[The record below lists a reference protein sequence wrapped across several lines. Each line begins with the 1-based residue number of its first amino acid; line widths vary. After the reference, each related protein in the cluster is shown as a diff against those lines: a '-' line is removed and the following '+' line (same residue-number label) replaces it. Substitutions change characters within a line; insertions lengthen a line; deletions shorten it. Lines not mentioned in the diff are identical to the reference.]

1 MSKVHQLFEMYRLW
15 LHMSQASMTAY
26 GPCSMQTVAEK
37 KAWELSKKEGF
48 ELATIMPS
56 LVLGPVTGTRPDGT
70 SINAMKVCLC
80 VATPQT
86 VLCALDSL
94 GCDGCDT

>member
-1 MSKVHQLFEMYRLW
+1 
-15 LHMSQASMTAY
+15 
-26 GPCSMQTVAEK
+26 MQTVAEK

-70 SINAMKVCLC
+70 SINAMKV
-80 VATPQT
+80 
-86 VLCALDSL
+86 
-94 GCDGCDT
+94 GCYF

>member
-1 MSKVHQLFEMYRLW
+1 
-15 LHMSQASMTAY
+15 
-26 GPCSMQTVAEK
+26 MQTVAEK

-70 SINAMKVCLC
+70 SINAMKVMR
-80 VATPQT
+80 QS
-86 VLCALDSL
+86 SL
-94 GCDGCDT
+94 IVYSHLAIWSLSKCNISPMFWCNVTQKKFVNKIETLSAS